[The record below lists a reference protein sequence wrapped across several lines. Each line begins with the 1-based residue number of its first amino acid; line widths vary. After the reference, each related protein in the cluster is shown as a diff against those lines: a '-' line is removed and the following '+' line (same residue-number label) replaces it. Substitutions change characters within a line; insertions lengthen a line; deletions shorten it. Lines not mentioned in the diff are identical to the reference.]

1 MPFFVINSVVDARDD
16 RSAAVVQHAPLAVAP
31 DDCESGGGYEQV
43 RQLIDARHDEAAF
56 RIDAAPFPVG
66 EAQVLQPGVR
76 EIRATV
82 VHERHLVPDR
92 EDEPV
97 ERRDPVAFPVDQ
109 GRWAIRENRHFEFVD
124 FVFDHRDA
132 LVEPVFPETAA
143 PVVLQGDGR
152 CARGVDEPPF
162 AVEPYGGPVAD
173 KLPGIFV
180 TGIPENGVA
189 VFVGEITRRSAA
201 GSRAVDIAR
210 RRTTTARGRRLRG
223 KDAFRKDD

>member
-1 MPFFVINSVVDARDD
+1 MSLLVINSVVDARDD
-16 RSAAVVQHAPLAVAP
+16 RSAAVVQYAPLAVAP

-109 GRWAIRENRHFEFVD
+109 GRRAIRENRHFEFVD

-173 KLPGIFV
+173 KLPGVFV

-189 VFVGEITRRSAA
+189 VFVGEITRGGTPRPVHVKLRTLR
-201 GSRAVDIAR
+201 GGAR
-210 RRTTTARGRRLRG
+210 RQREAG
-223 KDAFRKDD
+223 D